1 MRLNGGKKS
10 LSLLKLRIS
19 MIGTLAII
27 IGASTAFFALILS
40 LFESSNLILL
50 IILVAS
56 FNIIQWL
63 FAPHL
68 IKALYKVKEVKYEDS
83 PRLYSIIEQL
93 SIQSGIKLPKI
104 GISSIS
110 IPNAFAYSS
119 PIAGSH
125 VAVTRGLLDTLD
137 EEEIEAVLGHELG
150 HLKHRDVQIMM
161 IASFLPSLCYIIARS
176 ALLSSL
182 YGGRRERDSSA
193 AILIG
198 VIGML
203 AYWVLTLFS
212 LGLSRQREYYADSH
226 SATIVNDGARKLSEG
241 LAKIVSQT
249 NNMKMHRQ
257 REAVAFN
264 GFKAL
269 FITDPDKAQTDAA
282 QIAYSTSDQ
291 ELVNGVM
298 AKRLTSV
305 DRLME
310 LFSTHPNIIKRLK
323 ALRSLAV

>member
-1 MRLNGGKKS
+1 MGGKKS
-10 LSLLKLRIS
+10 LSLLKLRLS
-19 MIGTLAII
+19 MVGTLAII
-27 IGASTAFFALILS
+27 IGASTAFFAFILS
-40 LFESSNLILL
+40 LFESLNIILL

-56 FNIIQWL
+56 FNILQWL

-68 IKALYKVKEVKYEDS
+68 INALYKVKPIKYEDS
-83 PRLYSIIEQL
+83 PRLYSIVEQL
-93 SIQSGIKLPKI
+93 SIKSNIKMPKT
-104 GISSIS
+104 GISNIP

-176 ALLSSL
+176 ALLSSF

-198 VIGML
+198 IIGML
-203 AYWVLTLFS
+203 AYWVLTMFS
-212 LGLSRQREYYADSH
+212 LGLSRLREYYADSY
-226 SATIVNDGARKLSEG
+226 SATIVDDGARKLSEG
-241 LAKIVSQT
+241 LAKIVSRT
-249 NNMKMHRQ
+249 NNMKMNRQ

-264 GFKAL
+264 SFKSL
-269 FITDPDKAQTDAA
+269 FITDPDKAQSDAM
-282 QIAYSTSDQ
+282 QIAYSSSDQ
-291 ELVNGVM
+291 ELVNRVLT
-298 AKRLTSV
+298 KRLTAV
-305 DRLME
+305 DRFME
-310 LFSTHPNIIKRLK
+310 LFSTHPNIVKRLRT
-323 ALRSLAV
+323 LQSLAI

>member
-1 MRLNGGKKS
+1 
-10 LSLLKLRIS
+10 

-40 LFESSNLILL
+40 LFESLNMILL

-68 IKALYKVKEVKYEDS
+68 INALYKVKEVKYEDA
-83 PRLYSIIEQL
+83 PRLYRIVEQL
-93 SIQSGIKLPKI
+93 STKSGIKPPKI
-104 GISSIS
+104 GISNIS

-161 IASFLPSLCYIIARS
+161 VASFLPSLCYIIARS
-176 ALLSSL
+176 ALLSSF
-182 YGGRRERDSSA
+182 YGGRRERDRSVG
-193 AILIG
+193 ILIG

-203 AYWVLTLFS
+203 AYWVLTMFS
-212 LGLSRQREYYADSH
+212 LGLSRLREYYADSH
-226 SATIVNDGARKLSEG
+226 SVSIVDDGARKLSEG
-241 LAKIVSQT
+241 LAKIVSRT
-249 NNMKMHRQ
+249 NNMKMHHQ

-264 GFKAL
+264 SFKAL
-269 FITDPDKAQTDAA
+269 FITDPDKARSDAL

-291 ELVNGVM
+291 ELVNRVLT
-298 AKRLTSV
+298 KRLTTV
-305 DRLME
+305 DKFME
-310 LFSTHPNIIKRLK
+310 LFSTHPNIVKRLRT
-323 ALRSLAV
+323 LQSLAI

>member
-1 MRLNGGKKS
+1 
-10 LSLLKLRIS
+10 
-19 MIGTLAII
+19 MIGTLTII

-40 LFESSNLILL
+40 LFESLNIILL

-68 IKALYKVKEVKYEDS
+68 INALYKVKEVKYEDL
-83 PRLYSIIEQL
+83 PRLYNIVEQL
-93 SIQSGIKLPKI
+93 SIKSGIKLPKI

-150 HLKHRDVQIMM
+150 HLKHGDVQIMM
-161 IASFLPSLCYIIARS
+161 VASFLPSLCYIIARS

-182 YGGRRERDSSA
+182 YGGRREGDSSA

-212 LGLSRQREYYADSH
+212 LGLSRLREYYADSH
-226 SATIVNDGARKLSEG
+226 STTIVNDGARKLSEG

-249 NNMKMHRQ
+249 NNMKMRRQ

-269 FITDPDKAQTDAA
+269 FITDPDKAKSDAA

-291 ELVNGVM
+291 ELVNRVM
-298 AKRLTSV
+298 AKRLTGV

-323 ALRSLAV
+323 ALQSSPI